1 MANKLKMPTIDTI
14 QRLHKAGLS
23 NREIARR
30 TGVHRQTVARYLA
43 VAESISKSSKAPPG
57 SEASNG
63 ASPPSDP
70 GTETPAPPEHAISER
85 GGHSNCRAYAEEI
98 ESGLERGLS
107 LKRIH
112 QDLTDR
118 LGEAAPSYYSVRR
131 FANRL
136 NQRRELPFRRIE
148 TDPGEEAQIDFG
160 TGAPVLDADG
170 KRRRPWVFR
179 IVLSYSRKAY
189 SEAVYHQSTEA
200 FITAL
205 ENAFHYFGGVPR
217 TLVPDNLKAAVTQ
230 ADWYDPE
237 IHRRLFAMSK
247 HYGTVILP
255 TKPYTPRHKGKI
267 ENGVKYVKD
276 NALKGRMFKSLVEE
290 NDFLRYWEQHIADTR
305 IHGTTKRQVGRMF
318 EKEERGALLPLPR
331 DRFPFFHESRRKVH
345 RDGHVEIAKAY
356 YSVPPEYV
364 GREVWC
370 RWDGRLVWIFNSRW
384 ERIALHTRAEK
395 GRMCTDRRHIPP
407 EKVSAVER
415 GADYLLDMV
424 GLIGPHTR
432 KWSEAMLQARGVAGM
447 RVLVGLRSLAGNH
460 ETAVLEDACRRA
472 LAHGTYRLRSIRE
485 LIKRGP
491 TPEQTQFDFLE
502 EHPIIRPL
510 SDYSVES
517 LDAFRR
523 ERT

>member
-1 MANKLKMPTIDTI
+1 MKEGRHSDC
-14 QRLHKAGLS
+14 
-23 NREIARR
+23 R
-30 TGVHRQTVARYLA
+30 T
-43 VAESISKSSKAPPG
+43 
-57 SEASNG
+57 
-63 ASPPSDP
+63 
-70 GTETPAPPEHAISER
+70 
-85 GGHSNCRAYAEEI
+85 YAEEI

-112 QDLTDR
+112 QDLTDQF
-118 LGEAAPSYYSVRR
+118 GEHVPSYYSVRR

-148 TDPGEEAQIDFG
+148 TGPGEEAQIDFG
-160 TGAPVLDADG
+160 TGAPVLDANG

-205 ENAFHYFGGVPR
+205 ENAFYYFGGVPKR
-217 TLVPDNLKAAVTQ
+217 LVPDNLKAAVTK

-237 IHRRLFAMSK
+237 IHRRLFSMCQ
-247 HYGTVILP
+247 HYNTVVLP
-255 TKPYTPRHKGKI
+255 TRPYTPRHKGKV
-267 ENGVKYVKD
+267 ESGVNYVKE
-276 NALKGRMFKSLVEE
+276 NALKGRTFKSLAEE
-290 NDFLRYWEQHIADTR
+290 NEFLLYWERRVADTR
-305 IHGTTKRQVGRMF
+305 IHGTTKRQVGKLF
-318 EKEERGALLPLPR
+318 EKHEREALLPLPR
-331 DRFPFFHESRRKVH
+331 DRFPFFHEASRKVH
-345 RDGHVEIAKAY
+345 RDGHVEIKKAY
-356 YSVPPEYV
+356 YSVPPEYL
-364 GREVWC
+364 GRRVWC

-384 ERIALHTRAEK
+384 EQIAMHARIK
-395 GRMCTDRRHIPP
+395 DGRFRTDRNHIPP
-407 EKVSAVER
+407 EKVSSVER

-447 RVLVGLRSLAGNH
+447 RVLVGLRSLAGKH
-460 ETAVLEDACRRA
+460 ETPVLEDACRRA

-485 LIKRGP
+485 LIKRGDR
-491 TPEQTQFDFLE
+491 PEQTQFEFLE

-517 LDAFRR
+517 LEAFRR
-523 ERT
+523 ERY

>member
-1 MANKLKMPTIDTI
+1 M
-14 QRLHKAGLS
+14 
-23 NREIARR
+23 
-30 TGVHRQTVARYLA
+30 
-43 VAESISKSSKAPPG
+43 
-57 SEASNG
+57 
-63 ASPPSDP
+63 
-70 GTETPAPPEHAISER
+70 
-85 GGHSNCRAYAEEI
+85 
-98 ESGLERGLS
+98 
-107 LKRIH
+107 
-112 QDLTDR
+112 
-118 LGEAAPSYYSVRR
+118 
-131 FANRL
+131 
-136 NQRRELPFRRIE
+136 
-148 TDPGEEAQIDFG
+148 
-160 TGAPVLDADG
+160 
-170 KRRRPWVFR
+170 
-179 IVLSYSRKAY
+179 
-189 SEAVYHQSTEA
+189 
-200 FITAL
+200 
-205 ENAFHYFGGVPR
+205 
-217 TLVPDNLKAAVTQ
+217 TQ

-237 IHRRLFAMSK
+237 IHRRLFSMSK

-255 TKPYTPRHKGKI
+255 TKPYTPRHKGKV

-276 NALKGRMFKSLVEE
+276 NALKGRTFKSLAEE
-290 NDFLRYWEQHIADTR
+290 NDFLLYWEQHIADTR
-305 IHGTTKRQVGRMF
+305 IHGTTKQQVGRMF
-318 EKEERGALLPLPR
+318 EEHERNALLPLPR
-331 DRFPFFHESRRKVH
+331 DRFPFFHESLRKVH

-356 YSVPPEYV
+356 YSVPPEHV

-384 ERIALHTRAEK
+384 ERIALHARAEK
-395 GRMCTDRRHIPP
+395 GRMCTDRGHIPP

-424 GLIGPHTR
+424 SLIGPHTR

-491 TPEQTQFDFLE
+491 TPEQTQFEFLE